1 MKTLNTNK
9 NTHNMLN
16 LLGRLLL
23 VILFIL
29 SGIGKITGYEGAQQY
44 MDALGVPSALLPSV
58 ILLELGGS
66 LLLIVGYQTRLIALL
81 MAGYS
86 VITALIFHQP
96 LSDQIQFLMF
106 WKNISM
112 AGGFLMVASSGAGLF
127 SFDALRQQKL

>member
-1 MKTLNTNK
+1 MPNIDKNK
-9 NTHNMLN
+9 STHNMLN

-29 SGIGKITGYEGAQQY
+29 SGIGKITEYEGAQQY
-44 MDALGVPSALLPSV
+44 MDALGVPSALLPIV

>member
-1 MKTLNTNK
+1 MKILNTNK
-9 NTHNMLN
+9 NIHNMLN
-16 LLGRLLL
+16 LIGRLLL
-23 VILFIL
+23 VILFVL
-29 SGIGKITGYEGAQQY
+29 SGIGKITGYEGTQQY
-44 MDALGVPSALLPSV
+44 MDALGVPSALLPIV
-58 ILLELGGS
+58 ISLELGGS

-112 AGGFLMVASSGAGLF
+112 AGGFLIVASSGAGLF
-127 SFDALRQQKL
+127 SFDAFRQQKL